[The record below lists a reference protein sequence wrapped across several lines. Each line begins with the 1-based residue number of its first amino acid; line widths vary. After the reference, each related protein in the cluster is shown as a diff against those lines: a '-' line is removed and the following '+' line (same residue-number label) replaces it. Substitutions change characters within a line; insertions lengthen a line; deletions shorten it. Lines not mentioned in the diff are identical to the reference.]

1 MAEKRDSQR
10 SSHHSDAATCYSGL
24 AHASMADPHL
34 SDGSPTAAGTRA
46 RALEVKRNSH
56 KCVRAKATHRW
67 ADFAQPDRHEAN
79 GQRRR
84 NARLSKL
91 RTATPRFE
99 IVGATT
105 IEILLLFDGL
115 DVGTCQNE
123 GWADA
128 SATSADDDHVMTCD
142 AECTCCKRGR
152 TSESWGSDFS
162 SWGASQGRPRE
173 EVRPVMSGQICAEP
187 G

>member
-105 IEILLLFDGL
+105 IEILLLLDGL

-123 GWADA
+123 GGPDA
-128 SATSADDDHVMTCD
+128 PATSAERERIITLD
-142 AECTCCKRGR
+142 AGSVSVKPG
-152 TSESWGSDFS
+152 SVPKGWGFDLG
-162 SWGASQGRPRE
+162 SWGAS
-173 EVRPVMSGQICAEP
+173 
-187 G
+187 